1 MHIELTRSERPI
13 VRCRPC
19 KKYVPF
25 STVYDAFID
34 WFSRLDDEEYRYS
47 LVEPIDSTVSK
58 EQELQN
64 ELDKLEVSR
73 QRFNRAYGD
82 SVMSY
87 DDYKTEIERIKAKEK
102 TLLDLRDNERQRAI
116 LHRNREAR
124 LGQLQEIGEIGIAML
139 EHDDPAQ
146 ANVWLRE
153 FFKVAIDEDGNAEV
167 FLR

>member
-1 MHIELTRSERPI
+1 MYH
-13 VRCRPC
+13 
-19 KKYVPF
+19 

-47 LVEPIDSTVSK
+47 LVEPIDNTVSK

-87 DDYKTEIERIKAKEK
+87 ADYKTEIERIKVKEK

-167 FLR
+167 FLK